1 MLRGR
6 PLLVRP
12 TRGLSSSSSSALG
25 ARMKDEL
32 RNVLSAASKATGK
45 QLPQPPPPPPP
56 AAGKKAERKPF
67 VRRMRDHVLPPYV
80 EANFRTM
87 QFVLTRAPKVA
98 DFPREKVYKPESID
112 LLFRHYYMNR
122 RA

>member
-1 MLRGR
+1 MAGE
-6 PLLVRP
+6 
-12 TRGLSSSSSSALG
+12 
-25 ARMKDEL
+25 M
-32 RNVLSAASKATGK
+32 RNILSAASKAAGK
-45 QLPQPPPPPPP
+45 APLPQPPPPPPT
-56 AAGKKAERKPF
+56 AGKRTTNKPL
-67 VRRMRDHVLPPYV
+67 VRRMRDHVLPPYI

-112 LLFRHYYMNR
+112 LLFRHYYKNR